1 MAPHGL
7 KNSDPVHISL
17 IVGNNLQ
24 KRQKALS
31 QTPIGKNISHE
42 AKTLTKI
49 LAEAIKQ
56 GDANQLFELER
67 IAIKRDREC
76 FGAYERRTAA
86 MASIIDAAHRFAET
100 ATPEGA
106 KKFLEAVGG
115 GKLPSQIPPS
125 DMVRN
130 TVKNL
135 KSQINELID
144 STSIPALK
152 LYYSR
157 RKDALDF
164 IKKEHVKNL
173 EAGLG
178 HDKQRQCEK
187 NCGLSR

>member
-1 MAPHGL
+1 MATHGL
-7 KNSDPVHISL
+7 KNSDPVRASL
-17 IVGNNLQ
+17 VYGDYL
-24 KRQKALS
+24 KKEQKALS
-31 QTPIGKNISHE
+31 QTAIGKNISHE
-42 AKTLTKI
+42 AKMLTKI

-56 GDANQLFELER
+56 EDINQLFELER

-100 ATPEGA
+100 ATPKGA

-115 GKLPSQIPPS
+115 GKLPSKIPPS

-178 HDKQRQCEK
+178 HDTQRQEK
-187 NCGLSR
+187 RLSR

>member
-1 MAPHGL
+1 MATHGL
-7 KNSDPVHISL
+7 KNSDPVRASL
-17 IVGNNLQ
+17 VYGDYLQ
-24 KRQKALS
+24 KEQKALS
-31 QTPIGKNISHE
+31 QTAIGKNISHE

-56 GDANQLFELER
+56 GDVNQLFELER

-76 FGAYERRTAA
+76 FGAHERRTAA

-106 KKFLEAVGG
+106 KKFLEA
-115 GKLPSQIPPS
+115 
-125 DMVRN
+125 
-130 TVKNL
+130 
-135 KSQINELID
+135 
-144 STSIPALK
+144 PALK

-187 NCGLSR
+187 GFSR

>member
-7 KNSDPVHISL
+7 KNSDPVRISL
-17 IVGNNLQ
+17 VVGNNLQ

-31 QTPIGKNISHE
+31 QTAIGKNISHE
-42 AKTLTKI
+42 AKMLTKM
-49 LAEAIKQ
+49 LTEAMQ
-56 GDANQLFELER
+56 HGDVSQLFELER
-67 IAIKRDREC
+67 MAIKRDREC
-76 FGAYERRTAA
+76 FGAHERRTAA

-106 KKFLEAVGG
+106 KKFLEAIGG
-115 GKLPSQIPPS
+115 GKLPSKIPSS

-135 KSQINELID
+135 KSQLNDLID

-164 IKKEHVKNL
+164 IKKEHVNNL

-178 HDKQRQCEK
+178 KTPRRQRDM
-187 NCGLSR
+187 GRTP